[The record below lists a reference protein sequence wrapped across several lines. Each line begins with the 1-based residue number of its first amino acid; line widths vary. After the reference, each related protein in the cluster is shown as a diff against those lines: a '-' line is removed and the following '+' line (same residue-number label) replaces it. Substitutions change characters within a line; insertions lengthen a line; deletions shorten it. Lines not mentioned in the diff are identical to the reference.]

1 MTSILDIEGIR
12 LIDFDSKL
20 RKLMTSFF
28 KMASSSYPES
38 LFRMYIVNAPRIF
51 SGIWSVVK
59 MLLDPRTA
67 SKIEVLS
74 TDATPARLLKD
85 IDSDQLPAFLGGT
98 ADWE

>member
-1 MTSILDIEGIR
+1 MCECVCVPICACV
-12 LIDFDSKL
+12 K
-20 RKLMTSFF
+20 
-28 KMASSSYPES
+28 
-38 LFRMYIVNAPRIF
+38 MYIVRAPRIF

-74 TDATPARLLKD
+74 TDATPARLLQD